1 MQIYKNIMKTYRV
14 DELIKAAVK
23 MGCNPVEASRTIKK
37 TYEYYVKYRSDYN
50 LKRAARY
57 CMYIA
62 PCK

>member
-1 MQIYKNIMKTYRV
+1 
-14 DELIKAAVK
+14 
-23 MGCNPVEASRTIKK
+23 MGCNPDEARARITK
-37 TYEYYVKYRSDYN
+37 TYTNYVKYRSDFN

>member
-1 MQIYKNIMKTYRV
+1 MKTYSV

-62 PCK
+62 ASK

>member
-1 MQIYKNIMKTYRV
+1 MKVYSLEQVT
-14 DELIKAAVK
+14 KAAIK
-23 MGCNPVEASRTIKK
+23 MGCNPDEARARITK
-37 TYEYYVKYRSDYN
+37 TYTNYVKYRSDFN